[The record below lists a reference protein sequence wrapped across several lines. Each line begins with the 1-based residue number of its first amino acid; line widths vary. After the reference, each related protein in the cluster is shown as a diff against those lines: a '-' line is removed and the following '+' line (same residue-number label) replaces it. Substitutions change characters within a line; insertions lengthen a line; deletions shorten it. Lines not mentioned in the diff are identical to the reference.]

1 MFKIL
6 QKRNGINKMNII
18 SLDIETTGLDPDKH
32 NVISI
37 GAVNSID
44 DDEFYR
50 EIYYKDL
57 CVSADT
63 QAFLKIDFN
72 KIKNVQRSEPYIA
85 ICDFNTWLIRQY
97 NYKSVIVM
105 GLNVGSFDLQFIK
118 KLSQSVNSPG
128 TMELFDYRSLDLNS
142 VMMYMSQFSKLYFT
156 DFKKEKTAQAINV
169 FKSMKPEIYKL
180 GAHHALFDAWFN
192 VYLWGVLKNG

>member
-1 MFKIL
+1 
-6 QKRNGINKMNII
+6 MNII

-57 CVSADT
+57 YVSAKT
-63 QAFLKIDFN
+63 QAFLKIDFS
-72 KIKNVQRSEPYIA
+72 KIENVQRSEPFIA

-97 NYKSVIVM
+97 NYKPIIAM
-105 GLNVGSFDLQFIK
+105 GLNVGSFDLQFIR

-142 VMMYMSQFSKLYFT
+142 VMMYLSQFSKLCFT
-156 DFKKEKTAQAINV
+156 DFKKEKTTQAINV
-169 FKSMKPEIYKL
+169 LKSMKPEIYKL

-192 VYLWGVLKNG
+192 VYLWGILKNEK

>member
-1 MFKIL
+1 
-6 QKRNGINKMNII
+6 MNII
-18 SLDIETTGLDPDKH
+18 SLDLETTGLDPNKH

-37 GAVNSID
+37 GAVNLID

-57 CVSADT
+57 FVSTKT
-63 QAFLKIDFN
+63 QAFLKIDFS
-72 KIKNVQRSEPYIA
+72 KIENVQRSEPFIA

-97 NYKSVIVM
+97 NYKPIIVM
-105 GLNVGSFDLQFIK
+105 GLNVGSFDLQFIR

-142 VMMYMSQFSKLYFT
+142 VMMYMSQFSKLSFVE
-156 DFKKEKTAQAINV
+156 FKKEKTIQATEK
-169 FKSMKPEIYKL
+169 FKTDQPFLHKFGS
-180 GAHHALFDAWFN
+180 HHALFDAWFN
-192 VYLWGVLKNG
+192 VHLWEVLKNE